1 MIFGLLP
8 ACGGGAPP
16 ATTLP
21 GGTAPATTAAGETFR
36 WRWQSTGNAGTATY
50 WTFEELS
57 ANVKEASA
65 GRLIFD
71 VQPSGA
77 IVGTMEI
84 FDAVSTGAIE
94 VGSACD

>member
-1 MIFGLLP
+1 MVFGLLP
-8 ACGGGAPP
+8 ACGGGEPV
-16 ATTLP
+16 ATTGP
-21 GGTAPATTAAGETFR
+21 GGTVPATTAAGEVFK
-36 WRWQSTGNAGTATY
+36 WRWQTTGNAGTATY

-57 ANVKEASA
+57 ANVKDASA
-65 GRLIFD
+65 GRLILD
-71 VQPSGA
+71 NQPSGA